1 MSPIK
6 PRSTTNPT
14 TPPAVPPMMA
24 PKLAGLLVLEV
35 FGVTWDVANTV
46 TVPVDMMVEPSDV
59 NALVKTLVEATE
71 PLDVPLVS
79 LAVLLD
85 PGFEAGLV
93 SPVEHEV
100 ENNVAIAEVEVVVRV
115 TGTGT

>member
-1 MSPIK
+1 M
-6 PRSTTNPT
+6 
-14 TPPAVPPMMA
+14 
-24 PKLAGLLVLEV
+24 
-35 FGVTWDVANTV
+35 ANTV

-71 PLDVPLVS
+71 PLDVPL
-79 LAVLLD
+79 LPAVLFD

-115 TGTGT
+115 TGTGTWIVVKPPPTDVPTHDVRPPASAVTLQTHRAC